1 MSEEQSPPSSGA
13 PPDKFD
19 DKSPDKVADKSPDKP
34 TTPEFAPLPDMK
46 GPSGLPVEPS
56 PQRRDQTRM
65 VPLIAG
71 AIWGIVYGVMLQLL
85 FRAPGM
91 KRFVELMSV
100 GMIFFLPVAIGFLV
114 AFYVGWKERE
124 RPLSFRYAL
133 FGPWSAVG
141 PCLILSFVVG
151 WEGAFC
157 LMFATPV
164 FMIMSSVGGLLAKLA
179 LLLIDRGPNRRG
191 PGAMKN
197 GLTLL
202 LLVLLTPL
210 SSGFVESN
218 ILPPEAIH
226 RVHTQIEIA
235 APTDVVWSEIIR
247 VRRIDPSENHGLFY
261 KLGFPKPLEA
271 TLSHEGVGGVRNA
284 SFEKGLLFIETVTEW
299 QPQRLLSFRIQADA
313 HMTRLDPHVVV
324 GGQYFDVLQ
333 GTYEITPGP
342 RPGTVT
348 LHLWSRFRLNTHFN
362 GYAGFLGDSLM
373 RDIQNS
379 ILRVLKKRCEGTRS

>member
-1 MSEEQSPPSSGA
+1 MSEEQSPPSSA
-13 PPDKFD
+13 PPGPPDS
-19 DKSPDKVADKSPDKP
+19 KSA
-34 TTPEFAPLPDMK
+34 APSFPSLPDLVAAP
-46 GPSGLPVEPS
+46 G
-56 PQRRDQTRM
+56 RRVQAAPAPRSEGTRRI
-65 VPLIAG
+65 PLIAG

-85 FRAPGM
+85 FRAPSM
-91 KRFVELMSV
+91 KRYIELMSV
-100 GMIFFLPVAIGFLV
+100 GMIFLLPVAIGFLV
-114 AFYVGWKERE
+114 VFYVGWRERE

-133 FGPWSAVG
+133 LGPWSAVG

-164 FMIMSSVGGLLAKLA
+164 FLIMSSLGGLLAKLA
-179 LLLIDRGPNRRG
+179 LLFIDRNNAGRG
-191 PGAMKN
+191 PGALKN
-197 GLTLL
+197 GISLL
-202 LLVLLTPL
+202 LLVLLAPL
-210 SSGFVESN
+210 TSGFVESN
-218 ILPPEAIH
+218 LQAPEASH

-235 APTDVVWSEIIR
+235 APVDVVWSEIIR
-247 VRRIDPSENHGLFY
+247 VRRIEPSENQGLFY
-261 KLGFPKPLEA
+261 KLGFPRPIEA

-333 GTYEITPGP
+333 GTYEITPGS

-348 LHLWSRFRLNTHFN
+348 LNLWSRFRLNTHFN

-379 ILRVLKKRCEGTRS
+379 ILRVLKKRCEGRGSAG

>member
-1 MSEEQSPPSSGA
+1 MSEEQSPPSSTPPGPPEIKPAA
-13 PPDKFD
+13 PSFP
-19 DKSPDKVADKSPDKP
+19 
-34 TTPEFAPLPDMK
+34 PLPDLASAP
-46 GPSGLPVEPS
+46 GPRAQAAPAPRSEGT
-56 PQRRDQTRM
+56 RRI
-65 VPLIAG
+65 PLIAG

-85 FRAPGM
+85 FRAPSM
-91 KRFVELMSV
+91 KRYIELMSV
-100 GMIFFLPVAIGFLV
+100 GMIFLLPVAIGFLV
-114 AFYVGWKERE
+114 VFYVGWRERD

-133 FGPWSAVG
+133 LGPWSAVG

-164 FMIMSSVGGLLAKLA
+164 FLIMSSLGGLLAKLA
-179 LLLIDRGPNRRG
+179 LLFIDRNNAGRG
-191 PGAMKN
+191 PGALKN
-197 GLTLL
+197 GISLL
-202 LLVLLTPL
+202 LLVLLAPL
-210 SSGFVESN
+210 TSGFVESN
-218 ILPPEAIH
+218 LQAPEASH
-226 RVHTQIEIA
+226 RVLTQIEIA
-235 APTDVVWSEIIR
+235 APVEVVWSEIIR
-247 VRRIDPSENHGLFY
+247 VRRIEPSENQGLFY
-261 KLGFPKPLEA
+261 KLGFPKPIEA

-348 LHLWSRFRLNTHFN
+348 LNLWSRFRLNTHFN

-379 ILRVLKKRCEGTRS
+379 ILRVLKKRCEGRGSAG